1 MWSFLRALYA
11 ALYNNVRLKVSHWHL
26 SQQEYCNVSRAFSR
40 PDSKVWHEVAI
51 FLQGKNV
58 LKVGFIALWDIL
70 WSLFCKK
77 NTTNKVK
84 TKC

>member
-1 MWSFLRALYA
+1 MWSFLGALYA

-40 PDSKVWHEVAI
+40 SDSKVWHEVAI

-58 LKVGFIALWDIL
+58 LKVDFIALWDIL
-70 WSLFCKK
+70 WSHFCKK
-77 NTTNKVK
+77 NTTN
-84 TKC
+84 